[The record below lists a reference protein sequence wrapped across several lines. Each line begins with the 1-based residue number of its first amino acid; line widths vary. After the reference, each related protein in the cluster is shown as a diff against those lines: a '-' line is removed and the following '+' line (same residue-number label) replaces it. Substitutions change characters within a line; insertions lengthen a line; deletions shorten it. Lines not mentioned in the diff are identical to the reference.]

1 MAGLFSD
8 PLGFFGG
15 TDRQTYD
22 PNDPDAK
29 AAATANGSYG
39 ATRSLQGFGSQQA
52 PTAQA
57 ASLNPGQVGQSR
69 GQQQALYSQLGQR
82 AAGQGPSAA
91 AMAGQQARDASLSN
105 ANAVLAGR
113 RGSNAAA
120 GSLGA
125 SLAGSQGI
133 AQANQTQAQG
143 QANEMNQALQTQVGL
158 GNQITGNDINV
169 AGQNAGFQQGANLAN
184 QNSALQTNAQRLQ
197 ANQQLQQQAE
207 AEMQARLTEQGY
219 KTQTMDPGSNGFIYD
234 AGVAIAGGAGKA
246 AGSAAAASDRRM
258 KTDVRRTRSLGSAMF
273 GGR

>member
-8 PLGFFGG
+8 PLGFLGG

-29 AAATANGSYG
+29 AATTANGSYG
-39 ATRSLQGFGSQQA
+39 STKSLQSFGIQRA
-52 PTAQA
+52 PTAGNA
-57 ASLNPGQVGQSR
+57 YISNGQIDQSR
-69 GQQQALYSQLGQR
+69 GQQQSLYSQLGQQ
-82 AAGQGPSAA
+82 ASGQGPSAA

-120 GSLGA
+120 GALGA
-125 SLAGSQGI
+125 SLVGSQGV

-143 QANEMNQALQTQVGL
+143 QANEMAQARQAQVGL
-158 GNQITGNDINV
+158 GNQIAGNDINV
-169 AGQNAGFQQGANLAN
+169 AGQNAGFQQQTNLAN

-219 KTQTMDPGSNGFIYD
+219 KAQTLDPGSNGFISD
-234 AGVAIAGGAGKA
+234 FGNAMAGGVGKA
-246 AGSAAAASDRRM
+246 VGAAAVSDRRA
-258 KTDVRRTRSLGSAMF
+258 KTGLRRESLGSMMSR
-273 GGR
+273 GRS